1 MNNSIKIATD
11 ILAVAIILTGG
22 LLVKPIISWLLTQ
35 MYKTFISSGYFK

>member
-1 MNNSIKIATD
+1 MNNSIKIASD
-11 ILAVAIILTGG
+11 ILAVAIILAGG